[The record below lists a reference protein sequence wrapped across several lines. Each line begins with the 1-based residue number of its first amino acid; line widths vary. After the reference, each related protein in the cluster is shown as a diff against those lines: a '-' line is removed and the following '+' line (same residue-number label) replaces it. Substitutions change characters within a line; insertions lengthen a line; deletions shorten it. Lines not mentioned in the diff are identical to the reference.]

1 MQSLGLTE
9 VAFQNALAYAKDR
22 IQSRSLTGPK
32 HKDKPADSIL
42 VHPDVRKMLLT
53 AKAYAEGGRALNLFC
68 ALLIDRELNHPDEKV
83 RKDSA
88 ELVALLTPIVKAFIT
103 DNGHIATNA
112 CLQVFGGH
120 GFIKEWGMEQFVRD
134 NRINMIYEGTNTIQ
148 SLDLLGRKV
157 LGNNGATLKKFGKMV
172 AQLVEEE
179 GVNEKMAEFINP
191 LAYLGDQ
198 MTKFTTELG
207 FKGFQNAD
215 EVGAA
220 AVDYLRVAGH
230 LVFGYFWA
238 RMAQVALRQIAAGN
252 TDPFYQ
258 GKLQT
263 ARFYF
268 AKLFPETATLMRTA
282 RGGARVLMDTEA
294 ALA

>member
-1 MQSLGLTE
+1 MPHLGT
-9 VAFQNALAYAKDR
+9 F
-22 IQSRSLTGPK
+22 
-32 HKDKPADSIL
+32 
-42 VHPDVRKMLLT
+42 
-53 AKAYAEGGRALNLFC
+53 
-68 ALLIDRELNHPDEKV
+68 
-83 RKDSA
+83 
-88 ELVALLTPIVKAFIT
+88 
-103 DNGHIATNA
+103 NGHISTNA

-120 GFIKEWGMEQFVRD
+120 GFIREWGMEQLVRD

-157 LGNNGATLKKFGKMV
+157 LGNNGATLKKFGKLI
-172 AQLVEEE
+172 AALVNEE
-179 GVNEKMAEFINP
+179 GVNEQMAEFINP

-207 FKGFQNAD
+207 FRAFQNPD

-230 LVFGYFWA
+230 LVFAYFWA
-238 RMAQVALRQIAAGN
+238 RMAQVALRQLAAGS
-252 TDPFYQ
+252 TDPFYTA
-258 GKLQT
+258 KLQT

-282 RGGARVLMDTEA
+282 RTGSKPLMDTEA

>member
-1 MQSLGLTE
+1 M
-9 VAFQNALAYAKDR
+9 
-22 IQSRSLTGPK
+22 RSLSGPK
-32 HKDKPADSIL
+32 AKDKPADPII

-53 AKAYAEGGRALNLFC
+53 AKAYAEGGRALQSFC
-68 ALLIDRELNHPDEKV
+68 AVLLAKEHFHPDEKV
-83 RKDSA
+83 RADS
-88 ELVALLTPIVKAFIT
+88 EEMLALLTPSAKAFLT

-112 CLQVFGGH
+112 CMKVFGGH

-157 LGNNGATLKKFGKMV
+157 LGNQGATLKKFGKLV

-198 MTKFTTELG
+198 MTKFTNEIGL
-207 FKGFQNAD
+207 KDIQNAD

-220 AVDYLRVAGH
+220 AVNYLR
-230 LVFGYFWA
+230 
-238 RMAQVALRQIAAGN
+238 
-252 TDPFYQ
+252 
-258 GKLQT
+258 
-263 ARFYF
+263 
-268 AKLFPETATLMRTA
+268 
-282 RGGARVLMDTEA
+282 
-294 ALA
+294 